1 MTSVEHMPPRS
12 LFEGKQRPR
21 GLEFPS
27 CQKCQNSTRREEL
40 AVAMFS
46 RIYPD
51 SPTEKGRKE
60 YQKIIRSVSR
70 NHAGLLEEMNIDR
83 LAVLRD
89 IGEAANRLPTWNF
102 LNCGGPLATTI
113 ISKFATKLA
122 AALHFELTHEIV
134 PRGAAIFVMHFTN
147 YSAIVEGMPIDLL
160 DALGVEKILAMGA
173 QHSGG
178 VFSYQSRRLNGEPT
192 TIHMAYFRQ
201 SFALLLGVF
210 PRFSDVP
217 PQALA
222 HIVIH

>member
-1 MTSVEHMPPRS
+1 MMGDLKWTWLDFQER
-12 LFEGKQRPR
+12 
-21 GLEFPS
+21 
-27 CQKCQNSTRREEL
+27 
-40 AVAMFS
+40 
-46 RIYPD
+46 
-51 SPTEKGRKE
+51 
-60 YQKIIRSVSR
+60 
-70 NHAGLLEEMNIDR
+70 
-83 LAVLRD
+83 
-89 IGEAANRLPTWNF
+89 EAARPE
-102 LNCGGPLATTI
+102 
-113 ISKFATKLA
+113 
-122 AALHFELTHEIV
+122 ALSRRKRSGVHRH
-134 PRGAAIFVMHFTN
+134 RC
-147 YSAIVEGMPIDLL
+147 YMPIDLL